1 MLKNLHP
8 AWAALVTVA
17 VGITV
22 GVVIRLFYD
31 LSWAWILAA
40 CALSAAGAAWQSWR
54 GRQAAAQ
61 ASP

>member
-17 VGITV
+17 VGILV

-40 CALSAAGAAWQSWR
+40 CALSAAGAAWQAWR
-54 GRQAAAQ
+54 GRRAVTQ